1 MTQKF
6 CSFYKTETKNK
17 STNSRIYI
25 QLILNNIHYI
35 FVFLMLIT
43 YFKSVKQCLFLND
56 IFLIYFI
63 SVKKRVRS

>member
-56 IFLIYFI
+56 IFLVYFI